1 MSDMERTHYLSCAPE
16 SYDSTAIY
24 GVFDT
29 WAEARDAAMNAE
41 YLSVSA
47 EIQEWAGRELLRT
60 WGWKVYPK
68 SWTTG
73 WGDDSEER
81 F

>member
-1 MSDMERTHYLSCAPE
+1 MNDKRVHYLSCAPE

-29 WAEARDAAMNAE
+29 WAEARDAAINAE

-47 EIQEWAGRELLRT
+47 EIQEWVGSDLIQT
-60 WGWKVYPK
+60 WSWKVYPK
-68 SWTTG
+68 SFSNG
-73 WGDDSEER
+73 WGADAEER